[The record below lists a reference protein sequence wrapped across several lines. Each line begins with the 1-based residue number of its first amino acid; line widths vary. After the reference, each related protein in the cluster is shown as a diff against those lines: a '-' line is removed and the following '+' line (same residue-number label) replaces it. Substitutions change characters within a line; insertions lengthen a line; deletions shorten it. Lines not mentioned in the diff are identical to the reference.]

1 MKLGRAS
8 AVKAWAKRTAQL
20 PLVLTTSPFPSP
32 LRRWPCRR
40 CSVDSNG
47 ASYLQQP
54 TTQDKTNFNL
64 DVNEGLARSAPFNA
78 VTSPSDDHKKIV
90 TPTTQRYTSAL
101 EDPFLEITRFLKL
114 VLSWVGCRQFSS
126 CMLKACPAPKKHLD
140 NGC

>member
-8 AVKAWAKRTAQL
+8 VVKAWAKRTAQL

-40 CSVDSNG
+40 CSVDCDG
-47 ASYLQQP
+47 ASCLQQP

-78 VTSPSDDHKKIV
+78 VTSPSDDHKKNREANNPAIHISIGGPISENHPIFEV
-90 TPTTQRYTSAL
+90 SFVLGWLPTVFELHA
-101 EDPFLEITRFLKL
+101 
-114 VLSWVGCRQFSS
+114 
-126 CMLKACPAPKKHLD
+126 
-140 NGC
+140 